1 MDPAPLANAEW
12 LEIGKLLSSLWGMVA
27 LIVFVATNILI
38 GHIFIPSL
46 VASGHLPDVAQKT
59 RPMFY
64 VLAIAAFGGTIFLL
78 SEVVE
83 LAGVLRR
90 IWEDFWI

>member
-1 MDPAPLANAEW
+1 VDPAPLANPEW
-12 LEIGKLLSSLWGMVA
+12 LDIGKLLSTLWGMVA
-27 LIVFVATNILI
+27 LVVFFATNILI

-46 VASGHLPDVAQKT
+46 VASGHLPEQAQKT
-59 RPMFY
+59 RSAFY
-64 VLAIAAFGGTIFLL
+64 VLALASFGASLFLL
-78 SEVVE
+78 SEVVD